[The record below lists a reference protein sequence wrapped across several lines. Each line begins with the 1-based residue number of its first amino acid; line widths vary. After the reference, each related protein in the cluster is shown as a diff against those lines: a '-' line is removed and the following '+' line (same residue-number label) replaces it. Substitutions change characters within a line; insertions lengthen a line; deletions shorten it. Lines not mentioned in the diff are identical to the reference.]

1 MSLLEPTFLLLGLL
15 AGPIILLYMLRLRRR
30 EVVVSST
37 MLWQKLLRDREANAP
52 WQKLR
57 RNLLLF
63 LQLLILA
70 ALVFALARPF
80 FFTSSLVQGN
90 AIVLL
95 DASASMQATDVAPS
109 RFEAAKSEVSQL
121 IDDLR
126 GNNQMTLIHV
136 GQTPSVLAAATDDR
150 RALQQQLATA
160 QPETSS
166 ANWEAAIA
174 LANGAAQGFR
184 EAQIFIVSDGGL
196 PTTLPPLP
204 HEPVYLPV
212 GSSSENVALTA
223 LATRSTPAGTEL
235 FASVRNEGTQPQSV
249 LLSISVDGLLFDSR
263 RLTVAAGETNNA
275 FWTLEAETAVI
286 EARLNEQTADFL
298 ALDDAAWTIHN
309 GGISN
314 QTLLVTE
321 GNLFLEQVLSV
332 LPGLELFQAAPD
344 SETVTTEAFDLMVF
358 DAAPLPEP
366 LPSSD
371 LLIIHP
377 QVDGAAGLD
386 NPNGLFTPTA
396 VFSDTIAVRVA
407 ESPLLQFVEWRDIH
421 IQQAQG
427 VEAAWAE
434 TLVAAE
440 GGPLLLAG
448 EQNGRRIAILTFDI
462 RASDLPLQIAF
473 PILMANITDWLR
485 PSGVVATDG
494 NLAPGRPVQLTPAT
508 ATTALR
514 VLKPDGS
521 AWQQSIAD
529 AERLFFDET
538 DQLGLYQVEQIDNN
552 GSRLAGQFGVNLFS
566 PAESAIAPIDTIQIG
581 QTAVLPPQQ
590 TAIGQY
596 ELWPW
601 LLSLAFILL
610 LLEWWIY
617 HRGTQLPTIK
627 FR

>member
-1 MSLLEPTFLLLGLL
+1 MSLLAPTFLLLGLL

-57 RNLLLF
+57 RNLLLL

-80 FFTSSLVQGN
+80 FPTPSLVQGN

-95 DASASMQATDVAPS
+95 DASASMQAVDVAPN
-109 RFEAAKSEVSQL
+109 RFEAGKQQVEDL

-136 GQTPSVLAAATDDR
+136 GQTPSVLAAATNDR
-150 RALQQQLATA
+150 SALRGHLATA
-160 QPETSS
+160 QPEAGT
-166 ANWEAAIA
+166 ANWEAAVA

-196 PTTLPPLP
+196 PTNLPPLP
-204 HEPVYLPV
+204 HEPVYIPI

-223 LATRSTPAGTEL
+223 LATRNTPDGPQL
-235 FASVRNEGTQPQSV
+235 FASVENSGTRSQS
-249 LLSISVDGLLFDSR
+249 LLLNITLDGTLFDSR
-263 RLTVAAGETNNA
+263 QLTIGAGETGNEI
-275 FWTLEAETAVI
+275 WTLPGEVGTI
-286 EARLNEQTADFL
+286 EARLSDQTEDFL
-298 ALDDAAWTIHN
+298 PLDDTAWAIHD
-309 GGISN
+309 GGVTN
-314 QTLLVTE
+314 RTLLITG
-321 GNLFLEQVLSV
+321 GNIFLEQILGV
-332 LPGLELFQAAPD
+332 LPGLELFQATPE
-344 SETVTTEAFDLMVF
+344 SETVTNEAFDLVVF
-358 DAAPLPEP
+358 DSTTLPET
-366 LPSSD
+366 LPNSD
-371 LLIIHP
+371 LLIIGP
-377 QVDGAAGLD
+377 QINNGSASD
-386 NPNGLFTPTA
+386 NINDLFTPTA

-448 EQNGRRIAILTFDI
+448 ERNGRRIAILTFDI

-473 PILMANITDWLR
+473 PILMANITSWLR
-485 PSGVVATDG
+485 PGGVVAADTAV
-494 NLAPGRPVQLTPAT
+494 APGRPVALSPSASAT
-508 ATTALR
+508 A
-514 VLKPDGS
+514 VQVIKPDGIRWETAVTS
-521 AWQQSIAD
+521 TDQ
-529 AERLFFDET
+529 LFFDET
-538 DQLGLYQVEQIDNN
+538 EQLGLYQINLVDESGN
-552 GSRLAGQFGVNLFS
+552 RLAGQFGVNLFA
-566 PAESAIAPIDTIQIG
+566 PAESAIAPAAALQIG
-581 QTAVLPPQQ
+581 QTAVPPPQE

-601 LLSLAFILL
+601 LLAVALLILL
-610 LLEWWIY
+610 IEWWVY
-617 HRGTQLPTIK
+617 HRGTQRPSIK